1 MYSFTIDGMIIT
13 PHFSINNLNTFKTY
27 IIIFIITI

>member
-13 PHFSINNLNTFKTY
+13 PHFPINNLNIFKTY
-27 IIIFIITI
+27 IIDLLRK